1 MALVEVGLIQFTRA
15 LTNKYFS
22 FFDYFADYFLQ
33 LVHKK
38 VKKKKT
44 NKKKTI
50 TVFRNL
56 KHLIKLPKFQ
66 KILKMIILLLYEPK
80 NKHLIN

>member
-38 VKKKKT
+38 VKKKK
-44 NKKKTI
+44 NKQKK
-50 TVFRNL
+50 N
-56 KHLIKLPKFQ
+56 HHCFQ
-66 KILKMIILLLYEPK
+66 EPK
-80 NKHLIN
+80 ASH